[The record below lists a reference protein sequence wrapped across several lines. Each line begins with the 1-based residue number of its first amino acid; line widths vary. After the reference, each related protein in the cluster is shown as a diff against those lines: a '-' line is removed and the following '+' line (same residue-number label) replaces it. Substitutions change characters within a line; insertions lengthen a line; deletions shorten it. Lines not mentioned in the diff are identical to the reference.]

1 MKLNELMRLIEK
13 NTEKPINQSIL
24 AKSLGI
30 TRQTVSNRIKND
42 SQVTVE
48 ELKRAE
54 KYFKIDL
61 SNDKKTSDTGIVYL
75 DYYPDVFASCGEGN
89 IIFSNEKKKLAVH
102 KTFIEDFSERKTYS
116 IINATGNS
124 MTPTIEPDDKL
135 IVEHWDDSQIQ
146 DNKIYVFSFN
156 NELFIKRLAKNFDE
170 IIIKSDNP
178 EYRLRTINGSTMN
191 ELQVIGKIIGI
202 IKSL

>member
-13 NTEKPINQSIL
+13 NTEKPIKQSIL